1 MQSSLG
7 SGVQLEPGTH
17 RPSEDTGEVKIVR
30 IAEECA
36 AEEMR
41 GVGWWWLGL
50 VQLALLPSTTR
61 TDSKLVRVTVPGE
74 KILCRYC
81 VDIVYCCVDIV

>member
-1 MQSSLG
+1 M
-7 SGVQLEPGTH
+7 
-17 RPSEDTGEVKIVR
+17 
-30 IAEECA
+30 
-36 AEEMR
+36 
-41 GVGWWWLGL
+41 GWWWLGL

-81 VDIVYCCVDIV
+81 VDIVLLCRYCVDTV